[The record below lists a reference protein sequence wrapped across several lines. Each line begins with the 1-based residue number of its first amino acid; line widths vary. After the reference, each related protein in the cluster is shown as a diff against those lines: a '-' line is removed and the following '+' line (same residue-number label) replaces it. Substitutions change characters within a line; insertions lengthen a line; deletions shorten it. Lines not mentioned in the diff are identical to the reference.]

1 VERPFELVKLLLN
14 DPANWNDTTIDAVLK
29 DGATRT
35 VRLRAPVPV
44 LIMYWT
50 MDPTMEGH
58 PVFKRDPYDRDPKL
72 LAALDAPSMSGDIR
86 AQKKSNKR

>member
-1 VERPFELVKLLLN
+1 
-14 DPANWNDTTIDAVLK
+14 VLK

-35 VRLRAPVPV
+35 VRLRTPVPV

-50 MDPTMEGH
+50 MDPTVEGQ

-72 LAALDAPSMSGDIR
+72 LMALDAPAKSADLR
-86 AQKKSNKR
+86 ARKAPNKR